1 MVDIKACKTQI
12 RIRQPEVAVSF
23 NALSRFQIPGD
34 RRRHALAHM
43 SDNHG
48 AQQLRQKE
56 LDSSA
61 WGDHLCTYQ
70 ELEKCK
76 TEQTFRADSN
86 LQLHH
91 TASEF
96 LKNPPSQKPM
106 NLPYPVSS

>member
-1 MVDIKACKTQI
+1 
-12 RIRQPEVAVSF
+12 
-23 NALSRFQIPGD
+23 
-34 RRRHALAHM
+34 M

-106 NLPYPVSS
+106 NLPYPVSSTAFSAGLTSRLRAGALPLHHSSR